1 MRTIHDIINYSAFIR
16 PSEFGKCKT
25 EGKKLHQFE
34 KLQNKKIFLDEK
46 ISVFDRF

>member
-1 MRTIHDIINYSAFIR
+1 MRPIHDIINYSTFIR
-16 PSEFGKCKT
+16 PSEFGKCET

-46 ISVFDRF
+46 ITVFDRF